1 MEKRGSGSLKV
12 LFSISRGF
20 FWIFWIFF
28 FLFKIAVVSRK
39 KPKTYT
45 FLLVL
50 SQTCVITADWGDE
63 NERRKKKRVRL
74 RFRKKNKGDFNS
86 CLPPRFCPPNPTCLS
101 FFFFLCPTLFID
113 DNQVEKERYFFNRK
127 TIMKWKKGGR
137 LGFCLQ
143 KNKSR
148 KLWKK
153 ERREDSFSF
162 ATIKNA
168 IERPRHQGRP
178 RRCAALAQKKVAM
191 TTTLH
196 TVISHHDVSL
206 SSFMLP
212 RAATIFL
219 LVVFS
224 RAL

>member
-1 MEKRGSGSLKV
+1 MH
-12 LFSISRGF
+12 FS
-20 FWIFWIFF
+20 
-28 FLFKIAVVSRK
+28 
-39 KPKTYT
+39 
-45 FLLVL
+45 
-50 SQTCVITADWGDE
+50 TCFVPALRYNGRHWGDE

-74 RFRKKNKGDFNS
+74 RFRKKNKGDFYS

-178 RRCAALAQKKVAM
+178 RRSAALAQKKKRRR
-191 TTTLH
+191 TFTLENE
-196 TVISHHDVSL
+196 TLRLSPFIGGDCQVISHNRKVICRPL
-206 SSFMLP
+206 SKLLQETGRIQVLGEFSFP
-212 RAATIFL
+212 P
-219 LVVFS
+219 
-224 RAL
+224 

>member
-1 MEKRGSGSLKV
+1 MLWFPGKNPKRALFYLFCPSL
-12 LFSISRGF
+12 RYNG
-20 FWIFWIFF
+20 
-28 FLFKIAVVSRK
+28 RH
-39 KPKTYT
+39 
-45 FLLVL
+45 
-50 SQTCVITADWGDE
+50 WGDE

-74 RFRKKNKGDFNS
+74 RFKKKNKGDFYS

-178 RRCAALAQKKVAM
+178 RRSAALAQRRRGEERLRWR
-191 TTTLH
+191 TRL
-196 TVISHHDVSL
+196 
-206 SSFMLP
+206 
-212 RAATIFL
+212 
-219 LVVFS
+219 
-224 RAL
+224 